1 MICVIMLLTFK
12 QSQMNFEIK
21 NKLGLFIGI
30 FLFIPFVLTAQK
42 GKKKA
47 DKDTYNWRYELEV
60 VATGI
65 QGTYQMKVWSYSKK
79 VDTAIEQAKK
89 NAVHGVIFR
98 GFPANG
104 RVQGKKPLSRNPNL
118 EMEHGDF
125 FRDFFAQGG
134 KYLKFVSVVN
144 NGAIAPGDRIKI
156 NKKEYKIGVV
166 ISVNISSL
174 RKDLEAAGIIKSM
187 SSGF

>member
-1 MICVIMLLTFK
+1 MKFK
-12 QSQMNFEIK
+12 IK
-21 NKLGLFIGI
+21 NKLSLFIVILLLVPFGI
-30 FLFIPFVLTAQK
+30 SAQK

-47 DKDTYNWRYELEV
+47 DKDTYDWRYELEV

-65 QGTYQMKVWSYSKK
+65 QGTYQVKVWSYSKK

-98 GFPANG
+98 GFPAKG

-118 EMEHGDF
+118 EIEHNDF
-125 FRDFFAQGG
+125 FKDFFAQGG

-166 ISVNISSL
+166 ISVDISSL